1 MHPMLTISLAGSLL
15 TIACSLA
22 HAQHASPTMNLE
34 GDFVLPA
41 SGVDYP
47 ISMFEKSDPLMD
59 RFSLIEL
66 NEFRVAGFD
75 LAWIA
80 DPFVLPR
87 FNPQLHHRVLQ
98 ADDLLMRPV
107 TIESLTTQYADAQ
120 GMQLNDSVRF
130 SVGRT
135 TELRDGNISGNA
147 GVLNTGAANEHI
159 SSLTQSEGEYDVYDL
174 ALEWEA
180 ISAGPVTLSVLSGL
194 KAIEANIG
202 KRVTKDNDTTI
213 ERVNRVAA
221 VPMIGSG
228 LRWQINESFS
238 FSSAALTH
246 PTQAGDALI
255 DFNASTDLRLST
267 NVMFSAGYRVLRSS
281 FEVGAVETDIDQK
294 GLFARIEISF

>member
-1 MHPMLTISLAGSLL
+1 
-15 TIACSLA
+15 
-22 HAQHASPTMNLE
+22 MNLD

-41 SGVDYP
+41 PGPDHPVS
-47 ISMFEKSDPLMD
+47 ILEQSDPLMD

-66 NEFRVAGFD
+66 NEFRIAGFD
-75 LAWIA
+75 LSWIT
-80 DPFVLPR
+80 DPFAPPR
-87 FNPQLHHRVLQ
+87 FRPQLPHRVLQ

-107 TIESLTTQYADAQ
+107 TIESLATQHPDAQ

-147 GVLNTGAANEHI
+147 GTLNTGATNEHI

-180 ISAGPVTLSVLSGL
+180 INAGPVTLSVLSGL

-202 KRVTKDNDTTI
+202 KRVTKGNDTTI

-238 FSSAALTH
+238 FSSAAFTH

-255 DFNASTDLRLST
+255 DFNASTDLKLST
-267 NVMFSAGYRVLRSS
+267 NVMFSAGYRMLRSS